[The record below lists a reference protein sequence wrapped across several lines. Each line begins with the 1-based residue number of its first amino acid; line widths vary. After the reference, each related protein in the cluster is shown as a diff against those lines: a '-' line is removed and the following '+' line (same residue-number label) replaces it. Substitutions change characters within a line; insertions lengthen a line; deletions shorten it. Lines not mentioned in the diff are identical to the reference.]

1 MSLRGPISAPAADPH
16 AAKLAAWEMVS
27 GLLEAARFIP
37 GTLRA
42 APDSLPLTVIGGFL
56 GAGKTT
62 LLNELLVAPHGRRL
76 AVLVNDF
83 GRINI
88 DASLVR
94 SRTEDM
100 ISLENGC
107 ACCTVAGDLTRTLV
121 QLAQREDPPEAIVL
135 EASGLADPRGIAQIA
150 LANPALRLDGLLVVA
165 DAETLATR
173 ASDAATGAAFRAQL
187 DAADLVVLSKLDLLD
202 DAGHAAARAW
212 ITAEVPGRPVIEAD
226 RGRIPVEVVLGIQSG
241 RDLRSEKPVPPVHAS
256 GIASWSALCEGALD
270 AAKLDAMLAALPAT
284 LLRAKGILHLADDP
298 AHRVVYQ
305 RVGARSSRTRGETWG
320 ADTPHSRLVC
330 IGPEGALDDGE
341 LRRRL
346 EACRSNAC

>member
-1 MSLRGPISAPAADPH
+1 MSLQSPIARPAADPH
-16 AAKLAAWEMVS
+16 AAKAEAWQMVT
-27 GLLEAARFIP
+27 GLLEAARLIP

-42 APDSLPLTVIGGFL
+42 APDSLPLSVIGGVL

-107 ACCTVAGDLTRTLV
+107 ACCTVAGDLTRALV

-135 EASGLADPRGIAQIA
+135 EASGLADPRGIAQVA

-165 DAETLATR
+165 DAETLADR
-173 ASDAATGAAFRAQL
+173 AADRATGAAFRAQL

-202 DAGHAAARAW
+202 VTGREAARAW
-212 ITAEVPGRPVIEAD
+212 IESETPGRPVVEAD
-226 RGRIPVEVVLGIQSG
+226 RGRIPPEVALGIHSA
-241 RDLRSEKPVPPVHAS
+241 RDLRAAQPVPPMHAA
-256 GIASWSALCEGALD
+256 GIASWSAFCEGALD
-270 AAKLDAMLAALPAT
+270 GTRLEAMLRELPAT
-284 LLRAKGILHLADDP
+284 LLRAKGLLYVVDDP
-298 AHRVVYQ
+298 LHRIVYQ
-305 RVGARSSRTRGETWG
+305 RVGTRSSRTRGDPWC

-330 IGPEGALDDGE
+330 IGPAGALADGD
-341 LRRRL
+341 LQRRL
-346 EACRSNAC
+346 ERCRT

>member
-1 MSLRGPISAPAADPH
+1 MSLRGPIAPPAADP
-16 AAKLAAWEMVS
+16 LAAREAAWQMVS
-27 GLLEAARFIP
+27 GLLEAARLIP

-62 LLNELLVAPHGRRL
+62 LLNALLVAPHGRRL

-88 DASLVR
+88 DAALVR

-135 EASGLADPRGIAQIA
+135 EASGLADPRGIAQVA
-150 LANPALRLDGLLVVA
+150 LANPSLRLDGLLVVA
-165 DAETLATR
+165 DAETLAAR
-173 ASDAATGAAFRAQL
+173 AADPATGAAFRAQL
-187 DAADLVVLSKLDLLD
+187 EAADLLVLSKLDLLD
-202 DAGHAAARAW
+202 AAARANARAW
-212 ITAEVPGRPVIEAD
+212 VAAAVPGRAVVEAD
-226 RGRIPVEVVLGIQSG
+226 RGRIPAEVALGLRTT
-241 RDLRSEKPVPPVHAS
+241 RDLRALPPVAPVHAA
-256 GIASWSALCEGALD
+256 GLASWSALCEQALD
-270 AAKLDAMLAALPAT
+270 AARLDAMLAALPAT
-284 LLRAKGILHLADDP
+284 LLRAKGILQLADDP
-298 AHRVVYQ
+298 MHRHVYH
-305 RVGARSSRTRGETWG
+305 RVGARTSRVRGEAWS

-330 IGPEGALDDGE
+330 IGPAGALDEGALQ
-341 LRRRL
+341 RQL
-346 EACRSNAC
+346 ESCRA